1 MVFRRK
7 EQVFGPFSGYYP
19 KWIDGIAEIDRTFGI
34 NTYESEISAL
44 ANSIHQLFVYVVY
57 L

>member
-44 ANSIHQLFVYVVY
+44 ANSIHQLFVYIVY